1 MANYF
6 INNDEK
12 QKTPTGT
19 VTPTVQ
25 PNGKTEA
32 PADAKKI
39 TTPVGGDAVNTSV
52 QQQAVV
58 QGANNVQQQAQ
69 GTEQTA
75 PQQPVQP
82 QNYFAPNTA
91 TKDVTQGEQQDQSGE
106 KEGLSDDEKTMI
118 AMSDAIQNNYRKQ
131 YKQASDVTQGVFD
144 YLNGGAQKEEEPYN
158 KNNESKKKLYA
169 LADAIRQI
177 GNLAYVTKG
186 ATPQK
191 FNNPVVE
198 QEAKYQQ
205 EKALRDK
212 DRAARADAAQ
222 KKAKMDADAAY
233 KDALL
238 AMKNNEFNRNVFN
251 DYRKAKENA
260 DKFAWTQR
268 KDLANLDLQG
278 RRLNETSRHNKAM
291 EGLSAQRV
299 AIAAS
304 NAATSRMRAVYEIQ
318 GSGGL
323 GKGSKTYTTPEG
335 VTYTLSKN
343 FITPANVKTVYDTMV
358 KRGVISAEDQQ
369 AVTKDLKEIKA
380 GIGGGSKG
388 SATNSMLSAIL
399 SAATGSYKGHETFTF
414 FGNRLGYA
422 YRGGMNDA
430 LKSKLIKRK
439 SAPKK
444 PASSQKPQQSK
455 PAAKAPSK
463 PQQQKSASKPAPKKP
478 ATSQNGGQNKSGV
491 GKSHN
496 GYKHTK
502 ALGL

>member
-39 TTPVGGDAVNTSV
+39 TTPVGGDAVNTPV

-58 QGANNVQQQAQ
+58 PASSNAVGNAQQGAPQP
-69 GTEQTA
+69 TPEQ
-75 PQQPVQP
+75 VQP

-91 TKDVTQGEQQDQSGE
+91 TKDVTQGEQQEQSGE
-106 KEGLSDDEKTMI
+106 DEGLSDDEKASI
-118 AMSDAIQNNYRKQ
+118 AMNDAILNNYRKQ

-144 YLNGGAQKEEEPYN
+144 YLNGGAQKEEEPYRK
-158 KNNESKKKLYA
+158 KNNAKEKLYA

-191 FNNPVVE
+191 FNNPVAE

-251 DYRKAKENA
+251 DYREAKENA
-260 DKFAWTQR
+260 DKFAWNKQ
-268 KDLANLDLQG
+268 KDQANLDLQG
-278 RRLNETSRHNKAM
+278 RRLSETSRHNKAM

-323 GKGSKTYTTPEG
+323 GKGSKTYATPDG

-343 FITPANVKTVYDTMV
+343 FINPANVKTIYDTMV
-358 KRGVISAEDQQ
+358 KRGVISVADQK
-369 AVTKDLKEIKA
+369 AVAKSVDEVKA
-380 GIGGGSKG
+380 GMGNEGKGGNGT
-388 SATNSMLSAIL
+388 SAMLSAIL
-399 SAATGSYKGHETFTF
+399 SAATGSYKGHQTFTY
-414 FGNRLGYA
+414 FGNRLGYK
-422 YRGGMNDA
+422 YRGGMSDE
-430 LKSKLIKRK
+430 LKGKLIKTNSKPSPR
-439 SAPKK
+439 K
-444 PASSQKPQQSK
+444 PASKPQQSK
-455 PAAKAPSK
+455 SASK
-463 PQQQKSASKPAPKKP
+463 PQQQKPASKPAAKKP
-478 ATSQNGGQNKSGV
+478 AARQNGGQNKSGV

>member
-6 INNDEK
+6 INDDEK

-32 PADAKKI
+32 PADAKKV
-39 TTPVGGDAVNTSV
+39 TTPVGGDAVNTPV
-52 QQQAVV
+52 QQQAV
-58 QGANNVQQQAQ
+58 APASNNVVGNAQQ
-69 GTEQTA
+69 GTPQPAPEQI
-75 PQQPVQP
+75 QP
-82 QNYFAPNTA
+82 QNYFAPNSATA
-91 TKDVTQGEQQDQSGE
+91 QDEQQEQGEE
-106 KEGLSDDEKTMI
+106 EGLSDDDKAFI
-118 AMSDAIQNNYRKQ
+118 AINDAIQNNYRKQ

-144 YLNGGAQKEEEPYN
+144 YLNGGAQKEEEPY
-158 KNNESKKKLYA
+158 KKENESKKKLYA

-191 FNNPVVE
+191 FNNPVAE
-198 QEAKYQQ
+198 QEARYQQ

-212 DRAARADAAQ
+212 DRAARADVAQ
-222 KKAKMDADAAY
+222 KKAKMDADAEY
-233 KDALL
+233 KEALL

-260 DKFAWTQR
+260 DKFAWNKQ
-268 KDLANLDLQG
+268 KDQANLDLQG

-343 FITPANVKTVYDTMV
+343 FITPANVKTVYDKMCS
-358 KRGVISAEDQQ
+358 RGVISSADQQ
-369 AVTKDLKEIKA
+369 AVKKSVDDVEA
-380 GIGGGSKG
+380 GMKNRGSGGNGT
-388 SATNSMLSAIL
+388 SAMLSAIL
-399 SAATGSYKGHETFTF
+399 SAATSSEKGHQWFTY
-414 FGNRLGYA
+414 FGNRLGYV
-422 YRGGMNDA
+422 YRGGMSGD
-430 LKSKLIKRK
+430 LKRKLIKPNNKPRTT
-439 SAPKK
+439 SK
-444 PASSQKPQQSK
+444 PASKPQQK
-455 PAAKAPSK
+455 PVAK
-463 PQQQKSASKPAPKKP
+463 PQQQKPAPKPAAKKP
-478 ATSQNGGQNKSGV
+478 AASQNGGQRKNKRSQL
-491 GKSHN
+491 
-496 GYKHTK
+496 TI
-502 ALGL
+502 

>member
-6 INNDEK
+6 INDDEK

-39 TTPVGGDAVNTSV
+39 TTPVGGDAVNTPV

-75 PQQPVQP
+75 PQQPAQP

-91 TKDVTQGEQQDQSGE
+91 TKDTTQGEQQEQGE
-106 KEGLSDDEKTMI
+106 EEGLSDDEKTSI
-118 AMSDAIQNNYRKQ
+118 AMNDAIQNNYRKQ

-144 YLNGGAQKEEEPYN
+144 YLNGGAQKEEEPY
-158 KNNESKKKLYA
+158 KKKNESKKKLYA

-260 DKFAWTQR
+260 DKFAWNKQ
-268 KDLANLDLQG
+268 KDQANLDLRGRALDDTREYRNKQLAQG
-278 RRLNETSRHNKAM
+278 ERRLQLSAERNAIERSKGGSSGGKSASLTNLSSPSGHLNRKKDLNSIEKKQITQYLINNGFINKANM
-291 EGLSAQRV
+291 DMWKRYNMLGDSKSANDLQNYW
-299 AIAAS
+299 IAY
-304 NAATSRMRAVYEIQ
+304 AANMA
-318 GSGGL
+318 
-323 GKGSKTYTTPEG
+323 GKKGDAFRKVLKDHYMYGETT
-335 VTYTLSKN
+335 
-343 FITPANVKTVYDTMV
+343 TV
-358 KRGVISAEDQQ
+358 
-369 AVTKDLKEIKA
+369 
-380 GIGGGSKG
+380 
-388 SATNSMLSAIL
+388 
-399 SAATGSYKGHETFTF
+399 
-414 FGNRLGYA
+414 
-422 YRGGMNDA
+422 
-430 LKSKLIKRK
+430 

-444 PASSQKPQQSK
+444 PATPKKPASKPQQSK
-455 PAAKAPSK
+455 PA
-463 PQQQKSASKPAPKKP
+463 SKPAAKKP
-478 ATSQNGGQNKSGV
+478 AASQNGGQKKNKRSQLV
-491 GKSHN
+491 I
-496 GYKHTK
+496 
-502 ALGL
+502 

>member
-39 TTPVGGDAVNTSV
+39 ATPVGGDAVNTPV
-52 QQQAVV
+52 QQQAVAPASSNAV
-58 QGANNVQQQAQ
+58 GNAQQGAPQP
-69 GTEQTA
+69 TPEQ
-75 PQQPVQP
+75 VQP

-91 TKDVTQGEQQDQSGE
+91 TKDVTQGEQQEQSGE
-106 KEGLSDDEKTMI
+106 DEGLSDDEKALI
-118 AMSDAIQNNYRKQ
+118 AMNDAIQNNYRKQ

-144 YLNGGAQKEEEPYN
+144 YLNGGAQKEEEPYRK
-158 KNNESKKKLYA
+158 KNNAKEKLYA

-191 FNNPVVE
+191 FNNPVAE

-238 AMKNNEFNRNVFN
+238 QLKANATNFDLYKNMMK
-251 DYRKAKENA
+251 RKDDA
-260 DKFAWTQR
+260 DKFAWNKQ
-268 KDLANLDLQG
+268 KDQANLDLRGRALDDAREYHNKQLAQG
-278 RRLNETSRHNKAM
+278 ERRLQ
-291 EGLSAQRV
+291 LSAQRN
-299 AIAAS
+299 AIEAAKGGS
-304 NAATSRMRAVYEIQ
+304 
-318 GSGGL
+318 SGGKSASL
-323 GKGSKTYTTPEG
+323 TN
-335 VTYTLSKN
+335 LSSPSGHLNRK
-343 FITPANVKTVYDTMV
+343 
-358 KRGVISAEDQQ
+358 
-369 AVTKDLKEIKA
+369 KDLNSIEKKQITQYLINNGFINKA
-380 GIGGGSKG
+380 NMDMWKRYNMLGDSK
-388 SATNSMLSAIL
+388 SANDLQNYWIAY
-399 SAATGSYKGHETFTF
+399 AANMAGKKGDAFRKVLKDHYMYGETTTV
-414 FGNRLGYA
+414 
-422 YRGGMNDA
+422 
-430 LKSKLIKRK
+430 

-444 PASSQKPQQSK
+444 AASKPQQSK

-463 PQQQKSASKPAPKKP
+463 PQQQKAASKPAAKKP

>member
-39 TTPVGGDAVNTSV
+39 TTPVGGDAVNTPV

-58 QGANNVQQQAQ
+58 PASSNAVGNAQQGAPQP
-69 GTEQTA
+69 TPEQ
-75 PQQPVQP
+75 VQP

-91 TKDVTQGEQQDQSGE
+91 TKDVTQGEQQEQSGE
-106 KEGLSDDEKTMI
+106 DEGLSDDEKASI
-118 AMSDAIQNNYRKQ
+118 AMNDAILNNYRKQ

-144 YLNGGAQKEEEPYN
+144 YLNGGAQKEEEPY
-158 KNNESKKKLYA
+158 KKKNESKKKLYA

-191 FNNPVVE
+191 FNNPVAE

-251 DYRKAKENA
+251 DYREAKENA
-260 DKFAWTQR
+260 DKFAWNKQ
-268 KDLANLDLQG
+268 KDQANLDLRGRALDDAREYHNKQLAQG
-278 RRLNETSRHNKAM
+278 ERRLQ
-291 EGLSAQRV
+291 LSAQRN
-299 AIAAS
+299 AIEAAKGGS
-304 NAATSRMRAVYEIQ
+304 
-318 GSGGL
+318 SGGKSASL
-323 GKGSKTYTTPEG
+323 TN
-335 VTYTLSKN
+335 LSSPSGHLNRK
-343 FITPANVKTVYDTMV
+343 
-358 KRGVISAEDQQ
+358 
-369 AVTKDLKEIKA
+369 KDLNSIEKKQITQYLINNGFINKA
-380 GIGGGSKG
+380 NMDMWKRYNMLGDSK
-388 SATNSMLSAIL
+388 SANDLQNYWIAY
-399 SAATGSYKGHETFTF
+399 AANMAGKKGDAFRKVLKDHYMYGETTTV
-414 FGNRLGYA
+414 
-422 YRGGMNDA
+422 
-430 LKSKLIKRK
+430 

-444 PASSQKPQQSK
+444 PVTPKKPASKPQQSK
-455 PAAKAPSK
+455 SASK
-463 PQQQKSASKPAPKKP
+463 PQQQKPASKPAAKKP
-478 ATSQNGGQNKSGV
+478 AARQNGGQNKSGV